1 MKLSDYV
8 VEFLVEQGIRHVFLV
23 SGGAVAHLVDS
34 AARNPRMTYVCP
46 EHEQNAGS
54 AADAYARI
62 TGKMGAVFT
71 TSGPGATNLVTSV
84 CNSYFDSIPVIFIT
98 GQVATF
104 RIRPSERLR
113 QKGFQETDVISI
125 FKSITKYSIQLRKAE
140 DIKFVLQEAVHAAT
154 SGRMGPVLV
163 DIPDDLQRVE
173 IDPEKLRDFKP
184 LAAQAGAVNPANDLS
199 AVKDVFAAIRS
210 AKRPVLILGAGIR
223 LSGTVPEALKFAEHF
238 RIPFLLT
245 WGAMDM
251 VEHGYELNMGGVGVC
266 GPRGGNFAAQTSD
279 LVVAL
284 GTRLSQMITGGKQNL
299 FAPYAKKIMVDVDA
313 EELNKFSPSDVVLD
327 VKISCGL
334 RDFFAE
340 CERLYSGTGPAE
352 KGRLKEWRQQINE
365 WRMKYP
371 ICPGSNYGRKERVDA
386 YVFIRELSK
395 AAKEGDVIFTDAGG
409 NLSQTMQAFEV
420 KKGQRLI
427 SAWNHSPM
435 GYALPAAIG
444 AAFAIGQG
452 SGKDILCIIGDGGI
466 MMCLEEL
473 AVIAKHN
480 LPIKIFVFNNHGHA
494 IQKQTIDTWL
504 NSHYVAVDESSG
516 LAFADFDK
524 IGPAFGL
531 PAVAIRNHEELKAKL
546 GKVLGA
552 KGPVLCN
559 VEIAVDQRI
568 VPMLRFGAGIED
580 LDPKLPKEEVE
591 AIMAVG
597 RKR

>member
-46 EHEQNAGS
+46 EHEQNAGT

-84 CNSYFDSIPVIFIT
+84 CNSYFDSIPTIFIT

-125 FKSITKYSIQLRKAE
+125 FKSITKYATQLRRAE
-140 DIKFVLQEAVHAAT
+140 DIKYVLQESVHAAT

-173 IDPEKLRDFKP
+173 IEPEKLRGFKP
-184 LAAQAGAVNPANDLS
+184 SEDQANERNAISDVS
-199 AVKDVFAAIRS
+199 AVKDVFAAIRA
-210 AKRPVLILGAGIR
+210 AKRPILILGAGVR
-223 LSGTVPEALKFAEHF
+223 LTKTIPEALRFAEYF

-245 WGAMDM
+245 WGAMDV

-266 GPRGGNFAAQTSD
+266 GPRAGNFAAQTSD

-299 FAPYAKKIMVDVDA
+299 FAPHAKKIMADIDA
-313 EELNKFSPSDVVLD
+313 EELSKFGPNDVVLD
-327 VKISCGL
+327 LKIQCDL
-334 RDFFAE
+334 REFFAE
-340 CERLYSGTGPAE
+340 CERLYTPGE
-352 KGRLKEWRQQINE
+352 EDRFMEWRQQINE
-365 WRMKYP
+365 WRQRYP
-371 ICPGSNYGRKERVDA
+371 ICLPSSYERKERVDA
-386 YVFIRELSK
+386 YVFIKELSE
-395 AAKEGDVIFTDAGG
+395 AAKEGDVVFTDAGG

-435 GYALPAAIG
+435 GYALPASIG
-444 AAFAIGQG
+444 AAFA
-452 SGKDILCIIGDGGI
+452 SDEDVLCIIGDGGI
-466 MMCLEEL
+466 MMCLQEL

-480 LPIKIFVFNNHGHA
+480 LPIKIFIFNNRGHA

-504 NSHYVAVDESSG
+504 NSRYVAVDEASG
-516 LAFADFDK
+516 LAFADFEK
-524 IGPAFGL
+524 VGQAFGL
-531 PAVAIRNHEELKAKL
+531 PIVTIGNHEELKVKL
-546 GKVLGA
+546 SQVLGV

-559 VEIAVDQRI
+559 VEIVVDQRI
-568 VPMLRFGAGIED
+568 VPMLRFGSGLED
-580 LDPKLPKEEVE
+580 LDPKLPREEVD
-591 AIMAVG
+591 AVMAVG
-597 RKR
+597 KK